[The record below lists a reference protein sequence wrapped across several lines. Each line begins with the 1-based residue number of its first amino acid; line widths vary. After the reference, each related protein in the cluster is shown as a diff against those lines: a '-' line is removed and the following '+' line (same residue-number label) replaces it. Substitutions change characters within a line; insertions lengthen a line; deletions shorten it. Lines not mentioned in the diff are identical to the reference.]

1 MELVSDSGST
11 YPLIRTIEFD
21 ESASRQPTKP
31 VKRLIHIKPSVLQTE
46 VDDKMSEIENASSI
60 KKEKAVYLGA
70 WDAKVWGKNFKVRL
84 TSKSSGKKV
93 DFNFSFDH
101 EPEKQ
106 RR

>member
-21 ESASRQPTKP
+21 DSASRQPTKP

-70 WDAKVWGKNFKVRL
+70 LDEKVWGKNFKVRL